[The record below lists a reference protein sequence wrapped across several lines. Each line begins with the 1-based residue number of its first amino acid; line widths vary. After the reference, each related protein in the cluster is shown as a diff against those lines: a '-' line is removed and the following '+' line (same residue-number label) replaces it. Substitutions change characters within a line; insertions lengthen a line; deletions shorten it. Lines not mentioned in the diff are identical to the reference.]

1 MPRHGRRAAAL
12 AAAVWVLAACT
23 APGSRGFALNG
34 SSGRSSQP
42 PGPAGAAVRIGVVT
56 DLTGADAQLGMA
68 QRQGAELAVRELGGR
83 AGNHRVSV
91 VVADDRG
98 RPDLALAR
106 AAELVKT
113 GHVDV
118 LTGCV
123 SAATGLAVNQAAKE
137 AGVPYLATCQ
147 TDQLDRPP
155 DLGPAT
161 FGLAPLPEQVVS
173 AVTPWVLQN
182 LGRRLLFLEP
192 EEPWGHQQYDAFDRA
207 LRGAGA
213 VVEGTVWVPPGKT
226 DFASSYL
233 PRLQA
238 VIQAVH
244 PDVLVVGLAGR
255 DQGIFLQQ
263 ARQFGLD
270 PQTRIF
276 EFLSDTVLDDQV
288 GFAAVAGTYAATSF
302 LWSAPDAGGQRFA
315 RDYQAAYGWPPGAAA
330 AAVHDAVTLVA
341 GQVAADRYRPS
352 DLAGGLSG
360 MPVHLSGGA
369 GFIRAC
375 DHQAFL
381 PTYIVQG
388 LSQAEAAA
396 RGGSARYGYRAVV
409 ATIPPDERQ
418 GPSCADLGLH

>member
-1 MPRHGRRAAAL
+1 MSRHGRRGAAL
-12 AAAVWVLAACT
+12 AAAVWALAACT
-23 APGSRGFALNG
+23 MPGGQGFTLDG
-34 SSGRSSQP
+34 SGGRPSHP
-42 PGPAGAAVRIGVVT
+42 PGPTGPAVRIGVVT
-56 DLTGADAQLGMA
+56 DLTGADAQLGVA
-68 QRQGAELAVRELGGR
+68 QRQGAELAVRERGGR
-83 AGNHRVSV
+83 AGNHRLSV

-98 RPDLALAR
+98 RPDVALAR
-106 AAELVKT
+106 ASELVKT

-123 SAATGLAVNQAAKE
+123 SAPTGLAVNQVAKE

-147 TDQLDRPP
+147 TDQFDRPP

-161 FGLAPLPEQVVS
+161 FGLAPLPDQVVS
-173 AVTPWVLQN
+173 AVTPWVLRN

-192 EEPWGHQQYDAFDRA
+192 EQPWGHQQYDAFDRTV
-207 LRGAGA
+207 RGAGGFI
-213 VVEGTVWVPPGKT
+213 EGIVWSPPGTT
-226 DFASSYL
+226 DFTSYV
-233 PRLQA
+233 PR
-238 VIQAVH
+238 IQAAH
-244 PDVLVVGLAGR
+244 PDVLMLGLAGR
-255 DQGIFLQQ
+255 DQEIFLQQ

-270 PQTRIF
+270 PQTTIF
-276 EFLSDTVLDDQV
+276 EFLSDTVLDDQL

-302 LWSAPDAGGQRFA
+302 LWNTPDAGGQRFA
-315 RDYQAAYGWPPGAAA
+315 RDYQAAYGRPPGAAA

-341 GQVAADRYRPS
+341 GQVAAERYRPS

-360 MPVHLSGGA
+360 MSVHLSGGA

-388 LSQAEAAA
+388 LSQAEAAG

-418 GPSCADLGLH
+418 GPSCTDLGLH